1 MARAAPAKLHA
12 PFAVRPRF
20 DRPRFDRPRFDRS
33 EELPRPSAALYL
45 ELGLLMLSICGS
57 LLGSILAVHPEWSLV
72 AFVNYIWLCVLLF
85 RLEPR
90 GTVLVLPQLIVRGS
104 EMIAL
109 IMIEYGA
116 EMFELGTVGRPGPW
130 SSAFNL
136 YNLLYCMGLL
146 IVARPLLRA
155 LDRTDGNGTS
165 MLLDRFAR
173 PIATGVLLIVG
184 LIALNLLLRGLQS
197 GFPLLAGI
205 DRFVFRRFAADKVT
219 LYALNLKFVL
229 AYALG
234 FIAFVLPVAQWQRRA
249 AGFAFIVMIVL
260 FFLFGDKFFTQLV
273 AVSAFGAPYLYRHHA
288 QVMRKLGR
296 YLAIG
301 ALSISAVA
309 AVSLYIYSDGLAQT
323 PAATAKRVSGRMVG
337 QGELWYLQSSIGAP
351 ALDWNA
357 DLLTRYLASL
367 RKKEIDLFSLQNS
380 IGPHYFSNR
389 YSPDKLRAS
398 LERNG
403 GTVTYTMVAEPMGLV
418 LFGWV
423 GLGALELALGML
435 FALAG
440 GYIAYAIRM
449 RSIVSGVLAS
459 YIFLQLNT
467 SVVQAAPWVIGSIYS
482 LRWLT
487 LILIIELLQALPGR
501 GAFHSASA
509 RSPLRHRRPLRRGRT
524 THE

>member
-1 MARAAPAKLHA
+1 
-12 PFAVRPRF
+12 
-20 DRPRFDRPRFDRS
+20 
-33 EELPRPSAALYL
+33 
-45 ELGLLMLSICGS
+45 
-57 LLGSILAVHPEWSLV
+57 
-72 AFVNYIWLCVLLF
+72 
-85 RLEPR
+85 
-90 GTVLVLPQLIVRGS
+90 
-104 EMIAL
+104 
-109 IMIEYGA
+109 
-116 EMFELGTVGRPGPW
+116 
-130 SSAFNL
+130 
-136 YNLLYCMGLL
+136 
-146 IVARPLLRA
+146 
-155 LDRTDGNGTS
+155 
-165 MLLDRFAR
+165 
-173 PIATGVLLIVG
+173 
-184 LIALNLLLRGLQS
+184 
-197 GFPLLAGI
+197 
-205 DRFVFRRFAADKVT
+205 
-219 LYALNLKFVL
+219 
-229 AYALG
+229 
-234 FIAFVLPVAQWQRRA
+234 LPVAQWQRRA

-524 THE
+524 PHE